1 MARST
6 TLQSK
11 AGYIDA
17 RPLTAIAAKSTC
29 NAREV
34 GARND
39 EVCFAPVNGHRQP
52 VLLGR
57 KSAMNRHG
65 GRSIT
70 SSAGASSRGTMFPS
84 SVCVVLM
91 PCSNLVE
98 WEGPVG
104 MNGCVPSKN
113 DAVVASL
120 GDDLETTTA
129 RIEIIDHRKDAQFVS
144 SRLGN
149 QRLYPLAH
157 CLA

>member
-1 MARST
+1 
-6 TLQSK
+6 
-11 AGYIDA
+11 
-17 RPLTAIAAKSTC
+17 
-29 NAREV
+29 
-34 GARND
+34 
-39 EVCFAPVNGHRQP
+39 
-52 VLLGR
+52 
-57 KSAMNRHG
+57 
-65 GRSIT
+65 
-70 SSAGASSRGTMFPS
+70 MFPS

-91 PCSNLVE
+91 TCSNLVE

-120 GDDLETTTA
+120 GDDLERTTA

-157 CLA
+157 CLPLMSCTGRGIGPAFSPRSIVKTICWIEVKR

>member
-1 MARST
+1 
-6 TLQSK
+6 
-11 AGYIDA
+11 
-17 RPLTAIAAKSTC
+17 
-29 NAREV
+29 
-34 GARND
+34 
-39 EVCFAPVNGHRQP
+39 
-52 VLLGR
+52 
-57 KSAMNRHG
+57 MNRHG

-91 PCSNLVE
+91 TCSNLVE

-120 GDDLETTTA
+120 GDDLERTTA

-157 CLA
+157 CLP